1 VLAQEVGSQLGL
13 AVFLQ
18 QGMAGWITVQSFFAA
33 TAAGPPRRRTERL
46 APMKEGVTGELTR
59 ILTELI
65 LTRQELHS

>member
-1 VLAQEVGSQLGL
+1 MHGVGSQLGL

-33 TAAGPPRRRTERL
+33 AAAGPPRRRTERL
-46 APMKEGVTGELTR
+46 APMKEAVTGELTR